1 MALHYDPH
9 YERSQARH
17 FEKWPQRQ
25 QVAAADLT
33 DQGIEAVADAILRL
47 NPAG

>member
-1 MALHYDPH
+1 MNHHSVVPTAEH
-9 YERSQARH
+9 H

-25 QVAAADLT
+25 QVAASDLT
-33 DQGIEAVADAILRL
+33 DPGIEAVADAILRL